1 MSSIITFADF
11 AKVYKQYIQRIPS
24 NPDDAYQLAKII
36 CALAGYYRNYQIQY
50 IQFVLIF
57 ELEYQTFCLDI
68 WRQLLKYLRE
78 GKSQTRDEAIIEEYE
93 INISKA
99 TLKYNFYWEEISDDI
114 QRQLALSNLIP

>member
-11 AKVYKQYIQRIPS
+11 AKVYMQYIQRIPS

-36 CALAGYYRNYQIQY
+36 CALAGDYRNYQIQY

-99 TLKYNFYWEEISDDI
+99 TLKYNFYWEQISDDI